1 MLFNCANRLK
11 PTKFCFS
18 HTFKNVTQLFRAK
31 KDSTDMYASQ
41 VINYCPSSAAETHRQ
56 HRHSQPHSRPPR

>member
-1 MLFNCANRLK
+1 
-11 PTKFCFS
+11 
-18 HTFKNVTQLFRAK
+18 
-31 KDSTDMYASQ
+31 MYASQ